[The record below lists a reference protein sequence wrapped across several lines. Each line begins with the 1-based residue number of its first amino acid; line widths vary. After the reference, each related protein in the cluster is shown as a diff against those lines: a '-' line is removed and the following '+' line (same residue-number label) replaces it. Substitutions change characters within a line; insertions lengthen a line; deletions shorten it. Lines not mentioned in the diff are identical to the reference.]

1 MFYGSFS
8 VSNGE
13 TAIFSKSS
21 NAIMID
27 AAISSNVGKGKK
39 DLHFGT
45 WIVIIKL
52 YKIRTNICFYV

>member
-1 MFYGSFS
+1 MA
-8 VSNGE
+8 VSPCQTE
-13 TAIFSKSS
+13 KLPFFQKAS
-21 NAIMID
+21 NAIMFD

-39 DLHFGT
+39 GLHFGT

>member
-1 MFYGSFS
+1 
-8 VSNGE
+8 
-13 TAIFSKSS
+13 
-21 NAIMID
+21 MID